1 MLPRFARSAYR
12 FSPLIILIFT
22 VQRLRRNKEA
32 DETSAPLLRSAHC
45 TVKTDC
51 TILSKLLQ
59 GFPPCTPRRSRK
71 LIFLFCMFFCRQ
83 IFHIFSCSFLFRFFV
98 CLLGVSGSPWQA
110 KSDGNF
116 SKKMPSLFY
125 ACYSI
130 FFDNRGKKWKMQ
142 KNHEKTRFYCWK
154 KEFYFLKK
162 ILLIFEK

>member
-1 MLPRFARSAYR
+1 MLPRFTQSAYR
-12 FSPLIILIFT
+12 FSPLTILIFT

-71 LIFLFCMFFCRQ
+71 LIFLFCMSFCRQ
-83 IFHIFSCSFLFRFFV
+83 IFF
-98 CLLGVSGSPWQA
+98 
-110 KSDGNF
+110 DGNF

-125 ACYSI
+125 ACYSM
-130 FFDNRGKKWKMQ
+130 FFKDRGK
-142 KNHEKTRFYCWK
+142 NEKC
-154 KEFYFLKK
+154 KK
-162 ILLIFEK
+162 IMKKRDFIAEKKNFIF

>member
-1 MLPRFARSAYR
+1 MLPRFAQSAYR
-12 FSPLIILIFT
+12 FSPLTILIFT

-71 LIFLFCMFFCRQ
+71 LIFLFCMSFCRQ
-83 IFHIFSCSFLFRFFV
+83 IFF
-98 CLLGVSGSPWQA
+98 
-110 KSDGNF
+110 DGNF

-125 ACYSI
+125 ACYSM
-130 FFDNRGKKWKMQ
+130 FFKDRGK
-142 KNHEKTRFYCWK
+142 NEKC
-154 KEFYFLKK
+154 KK
-162 ILLIFEK
+162 IMKKRDFIAEKKNFIF